1 MIILQ
6 EGSYTVSIDV
16 PKPDK
21 RAGLTWLAINIEL
34 NVSLM
39 YSPTERPYAAREDCS
54 GIDSDH
60 AKHIRLD
67 FAVSGGISPRPL
79 HVSYD
84 VVGLIMSTGE
94 QKRRCKRLLESISW
108 C

>member
-34 NVSLM
+34 SVSLIH
-39 YSPTERPYAAREDCS
+39 SLTERSYAAREDCS

-84 VVGLIMSTGE
+84 VVGLIMFTGE
-94 QKRRCKRLLESISW
+94 
-108 C
+108 